1 MACVARAVCLRWT
14 YDGVSSLARDDGML
28 WVAGGQQRGPRRAR
42 ASMCVPRTC
51 ELSVS
56 VTSQSCMRG
65 ACHGCTSYNVA
76 YGLGTLQLVP
86 GLHTVSTHCQ

>member
-1 MACVARAVCLRWT
+1 MAYVARAVCVRWT
-14 YDGVSSLARDDGML
+14 YYGVSRLARGDGML

-56 VTSQSCMRG
+56 VTSLLAVVHARCMPWV
-65 ACHGCTSYNVA
+65 HIV
-76 YGLGTLQLVP
+76 
-86 GLHTVSTHCQ
+86 